1 MDNANQ
7 KKRLV
12 EFQLA
17 EPPFRAGD
25 VAIVGA
31 GPGDPGL
38 LTLRALMLIQ
48 QADVVLHDRLVSP
61 QVLELVNPSAECL
74 HVGKFSGNH
83 CVPQA
88 DTNALLVAR
97 AQQQQRVVRLKGG
110 DPYILGRGG
119 EEAEYLM
126 EHGIHFQVVPG
137 ITSAA
142 GCASHCGIPLTHRD
156 HAQSVTFV
164 TGHRKADRS
173 LDLDWEALATP
184 KQTRVFYMGLSNA
197 YTIARNLMDHGVPGS
212 CPVALIERGT
222 TDQQRMA
229 VTTLSGLPET
239 AERDR
244 FQPPTLIIVGEV
256 VALANRLKPSGNLQN
271 RPPMVRAHQ
280 GVLP

>member
-1 MDNANQ
+1 MDNTNQ

-61 QVLELVNPSAECL
+61 QVMELVNPLAECL
-74 HVGKFSGNH
+74 HVGKCSGNH
-83 CVPQA
+83 SVRQE
-88 DTNALLVAR
+88 DTNALLVQRAR
-97 AQQQQRVVRLKGG
+97 QHQRVIRLKGG

-126 EHGIHFQVVPG
+126 AHGVHFQVVPG
-137 ITSAA
+137 ITSAS
-142 GCASHCGIPLTHRD
+142 GCAAHCGIPLTHRD
-156 HAQSVTFV
+156 YAQSVVFV
-164 TGHRKADRS
+164 TGHRKADQS
-173 LDLDWEALATP
+173 LDLEWSALASP
-184 KQTRVFYMGLSNA
+184 NQTRVFYMGLSNA
-197 YTIARNLMDHGVPGS
+197 SAIAHNLMHHGVPGS

-222 TDQQRMA
+222 TEHQRTT
-229 VTTLSGLPET
+229 VTSLAELPGT
-239 AERDR
+239 AERDG
-244 FQPPTLIIVGEV
+244 FQPPTLIIVGDV
-256 VALANRLKPSGNLQN
+256 VTLASSLRPSPKRCSHSSPL
-271 RPPMVRAHQ
+271 RAHH
-280 GVLP
+280 GVQS

>member
-1 MDNANQ
+1 MDNTNQ

-17 EPPFRAGD
+17 EAPFRAGD

-61 QVLELVNPSAECL
+61 QVMELVNPSAECL
-74 HVGKFSGNH
+74 HVGKCSGNH
-83 CVPQA
+83 SVSQQ
-88 DTNALLVAR
+88 DTNALLVQR
-97 AQQQQRVVRLKGG
+97 SRQHQRVVRLKGG

-126 EHGIHFQVVPG
+126 EHGVGFQVVPG
-137 ITSAA
+137 ITSAS

-164 TGHRKADRS
+164 TGHRKADQS
-173 LDLDWEALATP
+173 LDLDWNALASP
-184 KQTRVFYMGLSNA
+184 NQTRVFYMGLSNA
-197 YTIARNLMDHGVPGS
+197 STITDNLMHHGVPGS

-222 TDQQRMA
+222 TNQQRMA
-229 VTTLSGLPET
+229 VTSLAELPAT
-239 AERDR
+239 AERDQ
-244 FQPPTLIIVGEV
+244 FQPPTLIIVGGV
-256 VALANRLKPSGNLQN
+256 VALAGSLRPSRNTPNRL
-271 RPPMVRAHQ
+271 PMVRAHQ
-280 GVLP
+280 GV

>member
-1 MDNANQ
+1 MDNTNQ
-7 KKRLV
+7 TKRLV

-61 QVLELVNPSAECL
+61 QVMELVNPAAECL

-83 CVPQA
+83 CVPQG
-88 DTNALLVAR
+88 DTNTLLVSR

-126 EHGIHFQVVPG
+126 EQGVHFQVVPG
-137 ITSAA
+137 ITSAS
-142 GCASHCGIPLTHRD
+142 GCASHCGVPLTHRD

-164 TGHRKADRS
+164 TGHRKADQS
-173 LDLDWEALATP
+173 LDLDWAALATP
-184 KQTRVFYMGLSNA
+184 KQTCVFYMGLSNA
-197 YTIARNLMDHGVPGS
+197 GAITHNLMHHGVPGS

-229 VTTLSGLPET
+229 VTTLAELAHT
-239 AERDR
+239 AERDQ

-256 VALANRLKPSGNLQN
+256 VALANKLAPSQSTQS
-271 RPPMVRAHQ
+271 RPPITRAHH
-280 GVLP
+280 GVSS

>member
-1 MDNANQ
+1 MDNTNQ

-61 QVLELVNPSAECL
+61 QVMELVNPAAECL

-88 DTNALLVAR
+88 DTNALLTTR

-126 EHGIHFQVVPG
+126 EEGVHFQVVPG
-137 ITSAA
+137 ITSAS
-142 GCASHCGIPLTHRD
+142 GCASHCGVPLTHRD

-164 TGHRKADRS
+164 TGHRKADQS
-173 LDLDWEALATP
+173 LDLDWAALATP
-184 KQTRVFYMGLSNA
+184 RQTRVFYMGLSNA
-197 YTIARNLMDHGVPGS
+197 GAITHNLMHHGVPGT

-229 VTTLSGLPET
+229 VTTLAELPAT
-239 AERDR
+239 AERDG
-244 FQPPTLIIVGEV
+244 FQPPTLIIIGEV
-256 VALANRLKPSGNLQN
+256 VSLANRLMRSENTQN
-271 RPPMVRAHQ
+271 RPSMVRAQQ
-280 GVLP
+280 GVPS